1 MINSRTFFSKEEIF
15 FFIANFFYNLGRV
28 LPHAVLSVILLSKGM
43 SISQISIIQSCFMI
57 AALISELPSGI
68 ISDVISEKFMYVLSL
83 LLLGASYLITM
94 ITINFYI
101 LCLSWIIYG
110 TSSSAMTGS
119 LDMAF
124 IKDRKKKNKD
134 IKRFN
139 VINKYTI
146 LYSGLIGG
154 GIGSVIYNL
163 IGTKLYLVSL
173 VILISTS
180 FFVILKIPQTK
191 IAYDD
196 RIKAR
201 TLVIESKKIFKM
213 RKTRNN
219 IILQSL
225 GQIILQCFFQ
235 YWQILFLQKNFSSKI
250 FGIIYIL
257 FQLISL
263 FSNSFFS
270 KIKAQSFY
278 SKAILI
284 CLSSGLFITSLL
296 STNKILFLIAILLF
310 QLPFNIYDSQLYLEF
325 QNRVGHRSLSSAV
338 SILECASTLVA
349 TLTLWIVSGIISFF
363 SLKMVLLYLTISF
376 IVFSIIVLFMDRT
389 D

>member
-1 MINSRTFFSKEEIF
+1 M
-15 FFIANFFYNLGRV
+15 
-28 LPHAVLSVILLSKGM
+28 
-43 SISQISIIQSCFMI
+43 
-57 AALISELPSGI
+57 
-68 ISDVISEKFMYVLSL
+68 ISEKFMYVLSL

-225 GQIILQCFFQ
+225 GQIILQCFFS
-235 YWQILFLQKNFSSKI
+235 ILANFIFAKEFLIKNFR
-250 FGIIYIL
+250 
-257 FQLISL
+257 
-263 FSNSFFS
+263 N
-270 KIKAQSFY
+270 
-278 SKAILI
+278 
-284 CLSSGLFITSLL
+284 
-296 STNKILFLIAILLF
+296 N
-310 QLPFNIYDSQLYLEF
+310 LY
-325 QNRVGHRSLSSAV
+325 
-338 SILECASTLVA
+338 
-349 TLTLWIVSGIISFF
+349 IIS
-363 SLKMVLLYLTISF
+363 VNISF
-376 IVFSIIVLFMDRT
+376 Q
-389 D
+389 